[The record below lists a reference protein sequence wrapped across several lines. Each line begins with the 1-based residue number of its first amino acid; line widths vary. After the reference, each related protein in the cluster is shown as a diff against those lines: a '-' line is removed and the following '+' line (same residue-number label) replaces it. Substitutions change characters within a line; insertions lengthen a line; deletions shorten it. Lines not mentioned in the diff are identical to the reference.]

1 MATTQPNLPNY
12 QLSRAPE
19 MQIAALGQMN
29 QNLTTAMDNLVKNQK
44 AKKAKE
50 EALDK
55 EARTVQNSFLNEF
68 GKIEGSLI
76 GQMDKA
82 NRTWARET
90 ANTLNAKY
98 TKAYGSDGTQKDKDD
113 YMDFQSQ
120 AMYNIKVIGTN
131 ATFVA
136 NNQKAIST
144 NELAKS
150 KKSKNVGLL
159 SDNYLYEEG
168 GEGWYEE
175 GMKFKTGQYTSFRMK
190 TLDNGQIEMVK
201 IDKNGNEVNTNLNAR
216 YETYTKNGKDLNS
229 YIVGEDDL
237 LSTHSD
243 ARYKSSI
250 EKLLDADNSKQ
261 KIKTLERGEGGKAQ
275 WLEQQ
280 TITYPSLQELEANNP
295 QLSNQI
301 NQDLNSQKMP
311 KFWAQ
316 MRQKELVNGGVKGT
330 DVGELPWHFLNSV
343 NDDKLKEMIGPK
355 AKKYAG
361 IADPTPNSPWTSDDL
376 QVVRDGVNAKQDEA
390 ATQAWLVE
398 YQKYRPEGKKV
409 TIEMSSERVVGTGA
423 QGKWKDSQKIKY
435 NANRAKAFQGY
446 DRDDGVHVEGG
457 QEKVQAMLQKR
468 DLDNFTTLM
477 NKANTRNQEASGVR
491 YITGAQLKTSPK
503 FSGGAYGN
511 VSNFVDDEVYTYR
524 QKSKGAPIDVPR
536 ATGITSQDFN
546 ILDENTNYMAQLYY
560 QALGFD
566 LDDQFM
572 LTPEKQ
578 LELNKIGE

>member
-201 IDKNGNEVNTNLNAR
+201 IDKNGDEVNTNLNAR

-243 ARYKSSI
+243 ARYKSNI
-250 EKLLDADNSKQ
+250 KTLLDADVMKT
-261 KIKTLERGEGGKAQ
+261 KITEYNAKAGY
-275 WLEQQ
+275 WETSQ
-280 TITYPSLQELEANNP
+280 TINYPSLQELEANNP
-295 QLSNQI
+295 QLKNQI
-301 NQDLNSQKMP
+301 DQDLNSEKMP

-316 MRQKELVNGGVKGT
+316 MRQKDLVNGGVKGT
-330 DVGELPWHFLNSV
+330 EAGELPWHFLNSV
-343 NDDKLKEMIGPK
+343 NDDKLKEMIGK
-355 AKKYAG
+355 DAKEYAG
-361 IADPTPNSPWTSDDL
+361 IADPTTDTPWTPDDL

-398 YQKYRPEGKKV
+398 YQKYRPEGQKTQLQQRRDKAV
-409 TIEMSSERVVGTGA
+409 GEGTGGAFSRRQKAKWSPQKAADYQTNVLPKIEELVADKDLNKVAAELQLKSKKGLLYSTGAELMTKYPTSNLGLNDEEIYSFTMDGNNLKTMPKTTSITADDFDEVDLTRNKIA
-423 QGKWKDSQKIKY
+423 QSLF
-435 NANRAKAFQGY
+435 NEMGY
-446 DRDDGVHVEGG
+446 D
-457 QEKVQAMLQKR
+457 
-468 DLDNFTTLM
+468 
-477 NKANTRNQEASGVR
+477 
-491 YITGAQLKTSPK
+491 P
-503 FSGGAYGN
+503 
-511 VSNFVDDEVYTYR
+511 
-524 QKSKGAPIDVPR
+524 
-536 ATGITSQDFN
+536 
-546 ILDENTNYMAQLYY
+546 
-560 QALGFD
+560 
-566 LDDQFM
+566 DDQYYY
-572 LTPEKQ
+572 TQQGQDE
-578 LELNKIGE
+578 IGNL